1 MSDDTTPDEITK
13 SPDESA
19 DTARRLARQ
28 RRMAVG
34 IAFLVK
40 MIFATLRLKLEN
52 MEGLVPGGRGAIL
65 VTWHGRTLIP
75 AALLRNRSYWAL
87 VSLSRDGDLQ
97 TEIFQRFGYQIVRGS
112 TGRGGVRG
120 ALQMARK
127 VREGGVLSF
136 TPDGPRGPS
145 HKVQAGVI
153 LMAQKSGAP
162 IIPVGIS
169 ASWRYLVRSWDSYM
183 VPLPFA
189 RAWFIVGEPIFVPAD
204 LTEGEREAIATRLE
218 LAVNCVER
226 EAERRCGH
234 LDYQWRTE

>member
-1 MSDDTTPDEITK
+1 MTDAHVPDEIV
-13 SPDESA
+13 A
-19 DTARRLARQ
+19 TAEVTPETIARLARQ
-28 RRMAVG
+28 RKIAAV
-34 IAFLVK
+34 IALVVK
-40 MIFATLRLKLEN
+40 AIFATLRLRLDN
-52 MEGLVPGGRGAIL
+52 MDGLVPGNSGAIL

-75 AALLRNRSYWAL
+75 AALLRNRGYWAL
-87 VSLSRDGDLQ
+87 VSLSKDGDLQ

-120 ALQMARK
+120 ALQMARRVK
-127 VREGGVLSF
+127 EGGVLSF
-136 TPDGPRGPS
+136 TPDGPRGPT
-145 HKVQAGVI
+145 HKVQPGVI

-189 RAWFIVGEPIFVPAD
+189 RAWFVVGEPIYVPST
-204 LTEGEREAIATRLE
+204 LSEVERQSLSEQLE
-218 LAVNCVER
+218 LAVNRLEC